1 MKAMPQQPLL
11 AGLLLAA
18 LLPCCPPAKAADAP
32 AQAVE
37 LAPGAFHVQGEHA
50 PWADQGRTHVANTG
64 FVVGSRCV
72 AVIDGGG
79 SPADGRALLAAVRRV
94 STLPV
99 CYVISTHVHP
109 DHVLGN
115 AAFLQANGSGPP
127 PRFVGHARL
136 AAALAARAPY
146 YRKAFARDVATQPP
160 DGIERLAPPDLAV
173 QEAQQLDLG
182 SRVLELRAWPTAHT
196 DNDLTV
202 LDRSSG
208 TLWLGDLV
216 FEGHLPVLD
225 GKLAGWLQVLDGLAG
240 VRARRAVPGH
250 GRVFDDWPA
259 ALQPTRR
266 YLQKL
271 RDDVNAALD
280 DGASLSQA
288 VERLGR
294 APEGW
299 LLGEAFQRRNVTA
312 AYAELE
318 WSR

>member
-1 MKAMPQQPLL
+1 MKATPQQPSVVLRAL
-11 AGLLLAA
+11 VAAA
-18 LLPCCPPAKAADAP
+18 LWFAAAQ
-32 AQAVE
+32 AAVAQQAVE
-37 LAPGAFHVQGEHA
+37 LAPGVFHVPGEHA

-64 FVVGSRCV
+64 FVIGTRCI
-72 AVIDGGG
+72 AVIDSGG

-99 CYVISTHVHP
+99 CYVINTHVHP

-115 AAFLQANGSGPP
+115 MAFLQANGDKAP
-127 PRFVGHARL
+127 PRFVAHARL

-146 YRKAFARDVATQPP
+146 YLKTFARDVAVPAQERVDRIPPP
-160 DGIERLAPPDLAV
+160 DVTV
-173 QEAQQLDLG
+173 QDTQQLDLG

-202 LDRSSG
+202 FDRASG
-208 TLWLGDLV
+208 TLWLGDLA

-225 GKLAGWLQVLDGLAG
+225 GKLAGWLQVLDSLA
-240 VRARRAVPGH
+240 AMKAMRAVPGH
-250 GRVFDDWPA
+250 GRVFTDWPA
-259 ALQPTRR
+259 ALGPTRN
-266 YLQKL
+266 YLLKL
-271 RDDVNAALD
+271 RSDVNAALD
-280 DGASLSQA
+280 DGASLAQT

-294 APEGW
+294 SPEGW
-299 LLGEAFQRRNVTA
+299 LLGEAFQRRNVTT